1 MCTHCRST
9 IIGDCVSRLFAF
21 VGHEVERVN
30 HVGDWGTQFGMLL
43 ANLFDQYP
51 DVGQPGAAVPNLSNL
66 QVFYKVLP
74 LAASISLL
82 LSFHRLQ
89 SSFSLH
95 PLDPLEQD
103 AKKRFDNEEDF
114 KKRAYQHVVA
124 LQAHDA
130 RHKAAWNVICDV
142 SRRGLFIN

>member
-1 MCTHCRST
+1 MCSHCRST
-9 IIGDCVSRLFAF
+9 IIGDCLSRLFAF

-66 QVFYKVLP
+66 QAFYKVLP

-82 LSFHRLQ
+82 LFLSPSTIFILPASTRPSRTGREEEVRQRGGLQEARL
-89 SSFSLH
+89 
-95 PLDPLEQD
+95 PT
-103 AKKRFDNEEDF
+103 RC
-114 KKRAYQHVVA
+114 RVA
-124 LQAHDA
+124 G
-130 RHKAAWNVICDV
+130 
-142 SRRGLFIN
+142 S